1 MNKKAFVTSELTV
14 VLIAI
19 NIILLVSVIIVGINI
34 SKEKPEEETGLIG
47 EFGVG
52 EVQQREPG
60 VLFIDRKPVTGNSK
74 IIIDDIKLCK
84 SITDDVCEETNNFNV
99 NENIYA
105 MITVSGFFQT
115 KREEGW
121 LFNIREYM
129 ITIDPEGDIVLSMT
143 NFVRDFKEYK
153 EEKQES
159 MILTNRFFTFF
170 KIVQKGEYTIK
181 FILVDQLTGAN
192 ATEEKRFNLI

>member
-1 MNKKAFVTSELTV
+1 MNKKAFGTSELTV